1 MKLLSEIDSSDIKP
15 HEYLNDTH
23 HSAVPLVK
31 SLLCEI
37 LITKDGGVDYDA
49 KDVIESSGYP
59 VYPVERDGFGW
70 MIGAVLTNKGAIT
83 FG

>member
-1 MKLLSEIDSSDIKP
+1 MKLLNEVNDSDMTP
-15 HEYLNDTH
+15 QEYLNETH
-23 HSAVPLVK
+23 HSAVPLIG
-31 SLLCEI
+31 SLLCEM

-49 KDVIESSGYP
+49 KEALESHGFP

-70 MIGAVLTNKGAIT
+70 LVGAVLTSKGAIT